1 MCRGNPS
8 GLCSSFRFVSYFVLT
23 ISTSRRVTYLYND
36 TDTPDMAERK
46 SVNKYYPPD
55 WDPSKGSVNKHFGQH
70 PLRDRARKLKQGIL
84 VIRFELPYNIW
95 CGGCN
100 KPVAMGVRYN
110 AEKSKVGNYYTT
122 PIYKFRMKCHL
133 CDNHFEI
140 QTDPKNHD
148 YVILN
153 GARRKEQR
161 WDPKDNEQIV
171 PEDKATQKKLATD
184 AMYKLEHGSDDK
196 DAGKSR
202 VMNLGQIEGQRD
214 QWKDDYLINKLAR
227 EKFRTEKKQIK
238 EAKAVDDR
246 LLEKSSLDI
255 PLVKEDEDDVRLAG
269 LLKYTATESFD
280 EKQLQKRK
288 EIEQKPIFQSKA
300 VTKES
305 KPTNFKDRKIEII
318 KQKFAGRIG
327 VNKTNVFDSSPVM
340 SKSEK
345 QILKHTLG
353 VRRKLSKNKQDG
365 MVSEEKAAMQNDET
379 QQDVK
384 LMDVNSENHNGGEQ
398 SGQNIHS
405 NDQINDD
412 SRMSVDEP
420 SEGSSP
426 DNVGESSSDLNIA
439 SSSSSRLA
447 SSTLLVSDNT
457 PSLGGGSAGTSG
469 LVPGNT
475 LGLGLVCSYS
485 DSDNTNDSDT

>member
-1 MCRGNPS
+1 
-8 GLCSSFRFVSYFVLT
+8 
-23 ISTSRRVTYLYND
+23 
-36 TDTPDMAERK
+36 MAERK

-214 QWKDDYLINKLAR
+214 QWKDDYMINKLAR
-227 EKFRTEKKQIK
+227 EKFRMEKKHIK
-238 EAKAVDDR
+238 EVQAVDDR

-255 PLVKEDEDDVRLAG
+255 PLVKEDEEDVRLAG

-288 EIEQKPIFQSKA
+288 EIEQKPIFQGMSM
-300 VTKES
+300 TKES
-305 KPTNFKDRKIEII
+305 KPSTSKDKKLEVI
-318 KQKFAGRIG
+318 KQKFAGKIG
-327 VNKTNVFDSSPVM
+327 VNKTNIFDSPSVL
-340 SKSEK
+340 SKTEK
-345 QILKHTLG
+345 QNLKLSLG
-353 VRRKLSKNKQDG
+353 VRKRLSTNKQEG
-365 MVSEEKAAMQNDET
+365 VNSEGKSAASHET
-379 QQDVK
+379 HQDAK
-384 LMDVNSENHNGGEQ
+384 LMDMSSKDTCGVDQ
-398 SGQNIHS
+398 SGQNNCD
-405 NDQINDD
+405 NDKVKDLTHTDCMMTVDQSSEDD
-412 SRMSVDEP
+412 GFNN
-420 SEGSSP
+420 GS
-426 DNVGESSSDLNIA
+426 
-439 SSSSSRLA
+439 
-447 SSTLLVSDNT
+447 
-457 PSLGGGSAGTSG
+457 TSCPG
-469 LVPGNT
+469 LVTANT
-475 LGLGLVCSYS
+475 VGLGLVCSYS
-485 DSDNTNDSDT
+485 DSDNTNDSSDT

>member
-1 MCRGNPS
+1 
-8 GLCSSFRFVSYFVLT
+8 
-23 ISTSRRVTYLYND
+23 
-36 TDTPDMAERK
+36 MAERK

-202 VMNLGQIEGQRD
+202 VMNLGQIEGQRG
-214 QWKDDYLINKLAR
+214 QWKDDYMINKLAR
-227 EKFRTEKKQIK
+227 EKFRMEKKHIK
-238 EAKAVDDR
+238 EAQALDDK

-255 PLVKEDEDDVRLAG
+255 QLVEEDEADVRLAG

-280 EKQLQKRK
+280 EKQQQKRK
-288 EIEQKPIFQSKA
+288 EIEQKPIFQGVS
-300 VTKES
+300 VTNES
-305 KPTNFKDRKIEII
+305 KPTSTKDKTKELI
-318 KQKFAGRIG
+318 KQKFAGKISTNRI
-327 VNKTNVFDSSPVM
+327 NVFNSPAIM
-340 SKSEK
+340 SKTEK
-345 QILKHTLG
+345 QHLKQSLG
-353 VRRKLSKNKQDG
+353 VRKRLSTPEQ
-365 MVSEEKAAMQNDET
+365 ER
-379 QQDVK
+379 
-384 LMDVNSENHNGGEQ
+384 VNSPGTSAMHGSVADVTT
-398 SGQNIHS
+398 SG
-405 NDQINDD
+405 NDQRGKNNCDNNNIED
-412 SRMSVDEP
+412 S
-420 SEGSSP
+420 
-426 DNVGESSSDLNIA
+426 SSSDFSKTVDKSCDNDVLNNDST
-439 SSSSSRLA
+439 SSPGP
-447 SSTLLVSDNT
+447 VSANT
-457 PSLGGGSAGTSG
+457 I
-469 LVPGNT
+469 
-475 LGLGLVCSYS
+475 GLGLVCTYS
-485 DSDNTNDSDT
+485 DSDNTDSSSDSL